1 MTEDDYAT
9 SGSVPVCARLLGA
22 AHLHANV
29 VSLLLAQL
37 SHLCSQCWQV
47 QSRNLLV
54 QLLRQQIHF
63 ILVSLA
69 LLPVLQNVQL
79 RKNLIGERAR
89 HDERWVTCRTAK
101 IAQAAGSQDND

>member
-1 MTEDDYAT
+1 MPRKEKNTAT
-9 SGSVPVCARLLGA
+9 TKENNATFGSISVCVRLVWA
-22 AHLHANV
+22 ANLHADV

-54 QLLRQQIHF
+54 QLLSQQIHF

-89 HDERWVTCRTAK
+89 HDE
-101 IAQAAGSQDND
+101 